1 MRTQY
6 STTSSTNAL
15 TRSGNLPGSSLCRI
29 KASVASLSRAGS
41 RSACSAVGRSSACRM
56 HVASMRT
63 CAVGS
68 PAESLSSA
76 SICSVCAEK
85 DSIVDGNSTLS
96 MTTCGSSGSSASLE
110 VLPILRSSSITV
122 SSSGPSSDI
131 ACRPQRR
138 GSERAPRSLKES
150 SALDWIAFVCPRWGQ
165 KFHLFSP
172 HQSTP

>member
-41 RSACSAVGRSSACRM
+41 RSACSAVGRSSACRI

-138 GSERAPRSLKES
+138 GSGLRGASRRAAPWRLGTCLE
-150 SALDWIAFVCPRWGQ
+150 LDEGQ
-165 KFHLFSP
+165 DSP
-172 HQSTP
+172 ILAWLA